1 MPNKQP
7 NQGKQ
12 TELHKRPE
20 LSVQS
25 QVNMQPELSKQP
37 QEHRQLELSKQPQL
51 NKQLEFNKQ
60 PQERRQLE
68 LNKQPQLNK
77 QPKLSPRLQLI
88 ADFIEKGAA
97 VADIGTD
104 HGLLP
109 IYLVLNNLASGV
121 TASDISEGSLHS
133 AVKNAGLYGLNDQ
146 ISFVRAPGLTGISEN
161 DADTIVVAGVGGET
175 IIEILSG
182 AQWLKQ
188 PDIRCV
194 LQPQSKLGELCNWL
208 DNNGYT
214 ICDAKLTLDRG
225 RYYCVL
231 LVAWD
236 GGSNCEGTQTCVA
249 SPAKYNTSAAH
260 CSGSV
265 ETTASHCA
273 DPAEATVAH
282 HAGSD
287 SITVSQGS
295 SDCETALYSLL
306 VNNRDPLAEEFLTE
320 QLTKIKRILHS
331 IKLSGRPVPAEL
343 NDLLSRLT
351 SLKEGMQKNDDR
363 AQIMNV
369 MHKK

>member
-1 MPNKQP
+1 MQKKQP
-7 NQGKQ
+7 EQGKQ
-12 TELHKRPE
+12 SEP
-20 LSVQS
+20 
-25 QVNMQPELSKQP
+25 N
-37 QEHRQLELSKQPQL
+37 
-51 NKQLEFNKQ
+51 N
-60 PQERRQLE
+60 
-68 LNKQPQLNK
+68 

-109 IYLVLNNLASGV
+109 VYLALNNRVSRI
-121 TASDISEGSLHS
+121 TASDISEGSLRS
-133 AVKNAGLYGLNDQ
+133 AVKNAGLYGVNDQ

-182 AQWLKQ
+182 VPWLKH

-194 LQPQSKLGELCNWL
+194 LQPQSKLGELCRWL

-236 GGSNCEGTQTCVA
+236 SGSN
-249 SPAKYNTSAAH
+249 
-260 CSGSV
+260 
-265 ETTASHCA
+265 
-273 DPAEATVAH
+273 
-282 HAGSD
+282 
-287 SITVSQGS
+287 
-295 SDCETALYSLL
+295 CETALYSLL
-306 VNNRDPLAEEFLTE
+306 VKNRDPLMEGFLAE
-320 QLTKIKRILHS
+320 QLTKIERILHS

-343 NDLLSRLT
+343 NDMLSNLT
-351 SLKEGMQKNDDR
+351 SLKEGIQKNNER
-363 AQIMNV
+363 A
-369 MHKK
+369 